1 LYVLGSSNSDEEL
14 HSSNSSHPLTP
25 ASDGGTSDSQQ
36 LQASQRRTKKMP
48 RSIPPN
54 RYCLPKHFGELQ
66 GLLEAKRALN
76 FNQLSSLCRKLR
88 PSIEE
93 FTVAPDT
100 DTLSFIVKKLF
111 IQLPFIMLDP
121 NNENTSVVTIVHEL
135 Y

>member
-1 LYVLGSSNSDEEL
+1 
-14 HSSNSSHPLTP
+14 LTP

-36 LQASQRRTKKMP
+36 LQASQRRTKKIP
-48 RSIPPN
+48 RSISTN
-54 RYCLPKHFGELQ
+54 SYCLPKHFGEPQ
-66 GLLEAKRALN
+66 GLLEAKRVLN

-111 IQLPFIMLDP
+111 TQFPFIMLDP
-121 NNENTSVVTIVHEL
+121 KNENPSVVIIIHEM